1 MIGIR
6 AYGGY
11 VPRRRL
17 QRQAIVEAN
26 SWFNPGLRG
35 YSKGERSM
43 CNWDEDS
50 LTMAVEAARDCLQS
64 ERSADISAIFLAS
77 TTLPFTDRQN
87 AGILAT
93 ALNFSENM
101 MTMDVSSSQRAGT
114 TALINALQLAKGGG
128 CVLYTAAEK
137 RRTKS
142 AGANEL
148 LYGDGA
154 AALLLG
160 QGHATSFGQVVAELL
175 GYHQLATD
183 FVDHYRG
190 QNEEFDYNWEE
201 RWIRD
206 EGYMKIVPRALA
218 GAFEAAGVAAD
229 EIDHFAIPTTIRN
242 VAVNLAKKVGIRGE
256 AVRDN
261 LHMVM
266 GQAGTAHAPVM
277 LVHALQQA
285 EAGQTICVVGWGQ
298 GCDVLIFRAT
308 DKMSAMADRKG
319 IAGSLARRK
328 EESNYSKFLAFNG
341 LVTQEKGLRGEVDK
355 QTALS
360 TLYRNKQ
367 TVLGFVGGRCEKCG
381 TVQFPKSKICVNPNC
396 GAFHTQVDHGFSEI
410 PASVQSWTADNL
422 TYTEDPPQH
431 FGMVIFAEGGRLMA
445 DFTDVDVGGVA
456 VGDKMRMVFRVK
468 EVDRQRNFTRY
479 FWKATPTG

>member
-26 SWFNPGLRG
+26 SWFNAGLRG
-35 YSKGERSM
+35 YAKGERAM

-64 ERSADISAIFLAS
+64 ERPEDISAIFLAS
-77 TTLPFTDRQN
+77 TTLPFADRQN
-87 AGILAT
+87 AGIMAT
-93 ALNFSENM
+93 ALNFSENL

-114 TALINALQLAKGGG
+114 TALINALQLAAGGAN
-128 CVLYTAAEK
+128 VLFATAEK
-137 RRTKS
+137 RRAKS
-142 AGANEL
+142 ASASEM
-148 LYGDGA
+148 LYGDAA

-160 QGHATSFGQVVAELL
+160 QGDDVVAELL
-175 GYHQLATD
+175 GHHQLATD

-190 QNEEFDYNWEE
+190 QNEDFDYNWEE

-206 EGYMKIVPRALA
+206 EGYMKIVPRALE

-229 EIDHFAIPTTIRN
+229 QIDHFALPATIRN
-242 VAVNLAKKVGIRGE
+242 VAVNVAKKAGINPE

-261 LHMVM
+261 LHMVL
-266 GQAGTAHAPVM
+266 GEAGTAHATVM

-285 EAGQTICVVGWGQ
+285 EPGQTICVVGWGQ
-298 GCDVLIFRAT
+298 GCDVLIFRTT
-308 DKMSAMADRKG
+308 DKLSAMADRNG
-319 IAGSLARRK
+319 ITGALARRK

-341 LVTQEKGLRGEVDK
+341 LVTQEKGLRAEVDK

-360 TLYRNKQ
+360 TLYRNKH
-367 TVLGFVGGRCEKCG
+367 TVLGFVGGKCEKCG

-396 GAFHTQVDHGFSEI
+396 GAFHTQVNHGFSETL
-410 PASVQSWTADNL
+410 ASVQSWTADNL

-431 FGMVIFAEGGRLMA
+431 FGMVVFAEGGRLMA

-479 FWKATPTG
+479 FWKATPAG